1 MVVGTD
7 SHDADAFRGVDLP
20 VWDRRRAVHL
30 HALLNGHQRVA
41 DANFADRLRRWV
53 VPAPFLVFF
62 YTLFVKGLILDGWP
76 GWYYVLQRTLAET
89 VLSLRLMEARL
100 GVRGEPEL

>member
-1 MVVGTD
+1 MVT
-7 SHDADAFRGVDLP
+7 SESQMP
-20 VWDRRRAVHL
+20 T
-30 HALLNGHQRVA
+30 
-41 DANFADRLRRWV
+41 LRMACAAGF